1 MSFIANLGQTIS
13 NDLFNDNFIYGST
26 DKFDD
31 VFNIDSA
38 LNNVKH
44 AYDVWP
50 QEHLDL
56 FG

>member
-31 VFNIDSA
+31 DFNIDSL
-38 LNNVKH
+38 LNNGNH
-44 AYDVWP
+44 AFYV
-50 QEHLDL
+50 
-56 FG
+56 